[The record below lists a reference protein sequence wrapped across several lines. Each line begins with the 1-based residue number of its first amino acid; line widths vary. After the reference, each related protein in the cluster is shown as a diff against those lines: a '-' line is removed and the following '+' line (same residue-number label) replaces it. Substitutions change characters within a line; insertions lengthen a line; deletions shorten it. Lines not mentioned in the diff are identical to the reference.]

1 MTVVMLIDDHRL
13 FSASLAAAL
22 RSQAFEVETPALTS
36 LDQVGAQL
44 VQSHPDVAIID
55 RDLGGLGSGEP
66 LIDVAA
72 QARVPAVVVTG
83 ALDDVVAGRCYARG
97 AAACLSKLE
106 PLEEL
111 LAIVTSVAGGVPS
124 VADLER
130 FRLIDAWRHWQAS
143 VDAATGPFSQLTP
156 REAAV
161 LRYVMDGRSV
171 KTIAAS
177 SGVSEATVRSQVRS
191 ILSKL
196 GASSQL
202 EAVAMALRA
211 GWPQSAHQRGSMGQ
225 GGAPW
230 S

>member
-1 MTVVMLIDDHRL
+1 MLIDDHRL
-13 FSASLAAAL
+13 FSVSLAAAL
-22 RSQAFEVETPALTS
+22 RSQAFEVETPTLTS

-44 VQSHPDVAIID
+44 VQGHPDVAIID
-55 RDLGGLGSGEP
+55 RDLGALGSGES

-72 QARVPAVVVTG
+72 AAHVPAVVVTG

-97 AAACLSKLE
+97 AVACLSKIE
-106 PLEEL
+106 PLDEL
-111 LAIVTSVAGGVPS
+111 LEIVTSVAGGMQA
-124 VADLER
+124 VADHER
-130 FRLIDAWRHWQAS
+130 YRLIDAWRRWQAS
-143 VDAATGPFSQLTP
+143 VDAATSPFSQLTP

-171 KTIAAS
+171 KAIAVS

-211 GWPQSAHQRGSMGQ
+211 GWPQSAHQRASIGQ
-225 GGAPW
+225 RGAL
-230 S
+230 